1 MVDDIVRCWTS
12 SSSSGS
18 VAVLVLAQIR
28 QGQKFAQSSTA
39 TATLGTFGITPIAD
53 LGREYTAIA
62 DRAGGDV
69 SDFITTMIID
79 RRIIIFPRSC
89 CISIAIDVV
98 VPPTMPRPA
107 PLVDE
112 DQHLPRGLDRLLPP
126 PAGRRVAGPASA
138 EGSKPKRHLFTV
150 SVLMCC

>member
-1 MVDDIVRCWTS
+1 M
-12 SSSSGS
+12 
-18 VAVLVLAQIR
+18 LAQIR
-28 QGQKFAQSSTA
+28 QGQKFAQSPTA
-39 TATLGTFGITPIAD
+39 TAILGTFDPTPIAD

-62 DRAGGDV
+62 GRAGGDV
-69 SDFITTMIID
+69 SDIITTMIID

-89 CISIAIDVV
+89 CVSIAIDVV

-126 PAGRRVAGPASA
+126 PAGRRVAASA
-138 EGSKPKRHLFTV
+138 EGSKPKRHLF
-150 SVLMCC
+150 M

>member
-1 MVDDIVRCWTS
+1 M
-12 SSSSGS
+12 
-18 VAVLVLAQIR
+18 LAQIR
-28 QGQKFAQSSTA
+28 QGQKVAQSTTA
-39 TATLGTFGITPIAD
+39 TATLGSFGPTPIAD

-69 SDFITTMIID
+69 SDIITTMIID

-89 CISIAIDVV
+89 CIISIAIDVV

-107 PLVDE
+107 LLVDE

-138 EGSKPKRHLFTV
+138 EGSKPKRHLF
-150 SVLMCC
+150 M

>member
-12 SSSSGS
+12 SSRSGS

-28 QGQKFAQSSTA
+28 QGQKFAQS
-39 TATLGTFGITPIAD
+39 TLGTFGTTPIAD

-62 DRAGGDV
+62 DRTGGDV
-69 SDFITTMIID
+69 SDIITTMIID

-138 EGSKPKRHLFTV
+138 EGSKPKRHLF
-150 SVLMCC
+150 M